1 MMLQA
6 MRSLLDKAEGGYD
19 MLIAIACK
27 VGSDALL
34 TRQWRT
40 YLGVAVPDILVG
52 GQSFA
57 ACDHD
62 ERA

>member
-19 MLIAIACK
+19 MLIAVACK
-27 VGSDALL
+27 VRSDALL
-34 TRQWRT
+34 TRQWWI
-40 YLGVAVPDILVG
+40 YLGVAVPGILVR
-52 GQSFA
+52 GQCFA